1 LRPPLPSPPPDIMAD
16 PASRERLQPSL
27 LDRLTDH
34 APDNKRESSD
44 QQTLSM
50 QQLRQ
55 AVLRDLAWLL
65 NTSNLATTQ
74 DMAETPLAARST
86 INFGIPGFIGLVRAG
101 GAGGGLEAA
110 LTEAIRTYEPRI
122 RPETIRVRARR
133 VDDDN
138 PLPAMVFEIQGELW
152 AQPVPQQL
160 FLETS
165 IELETRLAVVTET
178 RVRG

>member
-1 LRPPLPSPPPDIMAD
+1 MVTH
-16 PASRERLQPSL
+16 SRSERLQPSL

-34 APDNKRESSD
+34 APETTRESHD
-44 QQTLSM
+44 QQTLTM

-65 NTSNLATTQ
+65 NTTNLATGE
-74 DMAETPLAARST
+74 DLEGAPLAARST
-86 INFGIPGFIGLVRAG
+86 LNFGIPGFTGLVRISARPG
-101 GAGGGLEAA
+101 PGRDGGLEAVLA
-110 LTEAIRTYEPRI
+110 EAIRTFEPRI
-122 RPETIRVRARR
+122 RAETVRVTARQVR
-133 VDDDN
+133 DTGA
-138 PLPAMVFEIQGELW
+138 LPALVFEIEGELW

-165 IELETRLAVVTET
+165 IELETRLAVVTDV